1 MNAKRWR
8 KAGAAAA
15 LSILVAGPASAYQVF
30 GGERESA
37 TLATEYYNA
46 ALGEYLVTVSA
57 DETAALDGGSAP
69 GWTRTGKAAFYTVGT
84 PMAAIVELGGLQFAA
99 PVCRFFIP
107 PASHFLSAL
116 PSECATLAENSA
128 GIVLETDAAFYAWLP
143 DDEGRCPRLYT
154 KVGGF
159 DFAPVYRLWNSHSG
173 VAHRLTT
180 SRTERDAMVADG
192 WTSEGYGEE
201 GVAMCVPSW
210 NSN

>member
-1 MNAKRWR
+1 MNGKRWR

-15 LSILVAGPASAYQVF
+15 LSILTAAPVGAYQMF
-30 GGERESA
+30 GGEPASA

-57 DETAALDGGSAP
+57 DEIAALDGGSAP
-69 GWTRTGKAAFYTVGT
+69 GWARSKTAAFYTIDA
-84 PMAAIVELGGLQFAA
+84 PAAAMVTGGGLQFAS

-116 PSECATLAENSA
+116 PNECATLGENSG
-128 GIVLETDAAFYAWLP
+128 GIVLETEAAFYAWLP
-143 DDEGRCPRLYT
+143 GEDGACPRLHT
-154 KVGGF
+154 LVGGF
-159 DFAPVYRLWNSHSG
+159 EFAPVYRLWDSHSG

-180 SRTERDAMVADG
+180 SKTERDAMVAEG
-192 WTSEGYGEE
+192 WTSEGYGED

-210 NSN
+210 GGS